1 MRKFL
6 SFMLVLVLVL
16 TPLVTN
22 AAPSSS
28 FITTTPT
35 GYDSADDVRY
45 VTASVSGRTVITN
58 WGARGETCVFLTK
71 YVEPYYS
78 DSYNT
83 MASWTGGT
91 STSNVTSSQM
101 YQELKELMTDSHEFY
116 TYYDG
121 NKNVRSFYK
130 YTDCV
135 SNDTSKVALFYR
147 GGLVSSAWD
156 SGNTWNQEHC
166 APQSILNKVSK
177 PTGDIMHL
185 RPSNPSENSSR
196 GNKTYGT
203 RSGNY
208 DPGVSVRGDCARM
221 MLYMHV
227 RWGTNLTSLIE
238 SVDLMLQWMKEDPVD
253 TWEMAR
259 NDSVQSITGVRNV
272 FVDYPELAFLMFS
285 KSVPQNMTTPS
296 GYAKNGT
303 GSTTPTPC
311 QHTSTEVRGWKG
323 ATCQATGYTGDTYC
337 KSCGVKISTGST
349 TPLTD
354 HKDSNNDYKCDT
366 CGTRLNCDHR
376 TDELRGVKDVTC
388 TENGYTGD
396 TYCLDCGDKLTTGT
410 EIIATGHK
418 DLDKNGECDSCGNR
432 SDCKHTNVEIRNR
445 VGANCTQT
453 GYTGDQYCTDCQT
466 VIGLGNTI
474 PEVHIDGDRNYV
486 CDECSATITPP
497 ATEPTTPTTKP
508 TVPAQPSTPAYNTP
522 AEKND
527 ILPIILIISGVA
539 VIAIVTVVVII
550 IVKKK
555 KANTK

>member
-1 MRKFL
+1 MRKLL

-16 TPLVTN
+16 TPLVSN

-28 FITTTPT
+28 FITTPPT

-58 WGARGETCVFLTK
+58 WGARGETCVFLTR
-71 YVEPYYS
+71 YVDSYYT

-83 MASWTGGT
+83 MAGWTGGT

-101 YQELKELMTDSHEFY
+101 YKELKELMTDSHEFY

-121 NKNVRSFYK
+121 NKNVRNFYK

-135 SNDTSKVALFYR
+135 SNDTSKVALIYR

-156 SGNTWNQEHC
+156 GGNTWNQEHC
-166 APQSILNKVSK
+166 APQSILNKVSQ

-203 RSGNY
+203 KSGNY
-208 DPGVSVRGDCARM
+208 DPGISVRGDCARM

-238 SVDLMLQWMKEDPVD
+238 SVDLMLQWMKDDPVD

-285 KSVPQNMTTPS
+285 KSVPQDMTTPS

-323 ATCQATGYTGDTYC
+323 ATCTAGGYTGDTYC
-337 KSCGVKISTGST
+337 KSCGVKIATGST
-349 TPLTD
+349 TSIVN
-354 HKDSNNDYKCDT
+354 HKDNNGDGLCDS
-366 CGTRLNCDHR
+366 CGLRLNCNHAKQEER
-376 TDELRGVKDVTC
+376 NKKSVTC

-410 EIIATGHK
+410 VITATGHK
-418 DLDKNGECDSCGNR
+418 DLDGNGECDACGNR
-432 SDCKHTNVEIRNR
+432 SDCKHAHVEIRNR
-445 VGANCTQT
+445 VSADCTT
-453 GYTGDQYCTDCQT
+453 AGYTGDQYCTDCQT
-466 VIGLGNTI
+466 IIANGKTF
-474 PEVHIDGDRNYV
+474 PEVHIDGDRNFV
-486 CDECSATITPP
+486 CDACGATITPP
-497 ATEPTTPTTKP
+497 ATEPTEAPTKP
-508 TVPAQPSTPAYNTP
+508 TVPAEPSAPTDNSPAGQN
-522 AEKND
+522 NNQ
-527 ILPIILIISGVA
+527 PIIWIVVGIIA
-539 VIAIVTVVVII
+539 ATIILAIVI
-550 IVKKK
+550 IVVK
-555 KANTK
+555 KAKNE